1 MWKLINFC
9 TCITCNLLSMLYLFF
24 FFFFLPASPCTEFF
38 FIIFYCST
46 IHPIFYWIFCTC
58 VKFYSFLLCTCMLFS
73 FLILQFWK
81 YSKLIKKKNFIQRI
95 ALADSR
101 IWYTIFNK
109 KKDNKDIYKNVMFF
123 ITISSDNLYWYLT
136 YSSMYTVYR
145 VLFALFF

>member
-1 MWKLINFC
+1 
-9 TCITCNLLSMLYLFF
+9 MLYLFF
-24 FFFFLPASPCTEFF
+24 VFFACFSL
-38 FIIFYCST
+38 
-46 IHPIFYWIFCTC
+46 HWILLYHILLFNYTPHLLLNILHC

-136 YSSMYTVYR
+136 YSSMYTGFFLPHFFSSSSLVHG
-145 VLFALFF
+145 FAILNLPRHSLS